1 MSTSLK
7 HVKCVAVGDGT
18 VGKTCMMIAHV
29 NNTFPGEYVPTVFD
43 NYSENMCI
51 NGKFISLNLWDTAG
65 QEDYDRLRPLSYPQT
80 DVFLMCF
87 SVVSP
92 ISFDHVQQKWYPE
105 ISHHCPG
112 VPIVLVGN
120 KTDLREDPNTIAV
133 LRERRMA
140 PVTREQGLE
149 MAKRIKAVKYVECSA
164 KTQKNL
170 KEVFHTAA
178 EVVISPEL
186 YRQSNNDKKKRACSL
201 L

>member
-1 MSTSLK
+1 MSSSLP
-7 HVKCVAVGDGT
+7 
-18 VGKTCMMIAHV
+18 
-29 NNTFPGEYVPTVFD
+29 NSFD

-51 NGKFISLNLWDTAG
+51 NSKFISLNLWDTAG

-92 ISFDHVQQKWYPE
+92 ISFDHIQQKWYPE

-120 KTDLREDPNTIAV
+120 KIDLRDDPNTNAV
-133 LRERRMA
+133 LRERRMS

-149 MAKRIKAVKYVECSA
+149 MAKRIKAIKYVECSA
-164 KTQKNL
+164 KTARNL

-178 EVVISPEL
+178 EVVVSPEL
-186 YRQSNNDKKKRACSL
+186 YRASYDTKKKKTCSIL
-201 L
+201 

>member
-1 MSTSLK
+1 MS
-7 HVKCVAVGDGT
+7 
-18 VGKTCMMIAHV
+18 
-29 NNTFPGEYVPTVFD
+29 
-43 NYSENMCI
+43 I
-51 NGKFISLNLWDTAG
+51 NGKFVSLNLWDTAG

-120 KTDLREDPNTIAV
+120 KTDLREDPNTLAV

-140 PVTREQGLE
+140 PVSREQGLE
-149 MAKRIKAVKYVECSA
+149 MAKRIKAVRYVECSA
-164 KTQKNL
+164 KTARNL

-178 EVVISPEL
+178 EVVVNPEL
-186 YRQSNNDKKKRACSL
+186 YRSSNDTKRKKTCTVL
-201 L
+201 

>member
-1 MSTSLK
+1 
-7 HVKCVAVGDGT
+7 
-18 VGKTCMMIAHV
+18 
-29 NNTFPGEYVPTVFD
+29 
-43 NYSENMCI
+43 MCI
-51 NGKFISLNLWDTAG
+51 SGKFVSLNLWDTAG

-92 ISFDHVQQKWYPE
+92 ISFDHVQQKWFPE

-120 KTDLREDPNTIAV
+120 KTDLREDPNTLAV

-149 MAKRIKAVKYVECSA
+149 MAKRIKAVRYVECSA

-178 EVVISPEL
+178 EVVVSPEL
-186 YRQSNNDKKKRACSL
+186 YRPSNTDKKKKTCTL